1 MMGIL
6 RKAADRVALAMPDDR
21 KLSTA
26 IGLASSI
33 AHDAD
38 LTTTATVA
46 SGLGAAAIVAQ
57 TLYSPAEPPE
67 GGYASFTTDGESPK
81 RRWRR

>member
-1 MMGIL
+1 MGFL

-38 LTTTATVA
+38 LTTAAAVT
-46 SGLGAAAIVAQ
+46 SGLGVAAIVAQ
-57 TLYSPAEPPE
+57 TLYGPVDPPE
-67 GGYASFTTDGESPK
+67 DGYAGFTTDGDKPK
-81 RRWRR
+81 RGWRR